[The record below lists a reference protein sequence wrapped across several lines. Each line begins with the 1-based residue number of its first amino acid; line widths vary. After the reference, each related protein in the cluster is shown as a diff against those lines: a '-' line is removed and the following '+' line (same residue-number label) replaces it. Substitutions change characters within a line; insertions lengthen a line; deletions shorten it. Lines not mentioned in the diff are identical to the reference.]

1 MAIAFESFTF
11 LGQFLNHGNIVLSKP
26 AGTVAGDLLLFLAQ
40 DDRPTAGR
48 SFGTLPAGW
57 TLIDEFNH
65 QGPQAAIAAM
75 AFKIAGPS
83 EPASY
88 TFQVLPSQNS
98 ATITAIIRFSS
109 TNGFPV
115 NPIDAFARASLR
127 SFVNSPF
134 DTTIPS
140 TTVVASEAQ
149 ILRVLMCRNAPQP
162 YGDGLFSYQ
171 SGPAATEIMDKGT
184 SDISNRAGFGVYL
197 QDAKVGSGATGTSVI
212 RFSHS
217 QTIATNYDRWM
228 WTLALIELP
237 PPDLSVPKIES
248 VSSFTDSVL
257 PLLPIPKPAGLAVGE
272 LMLGIV
278 SNRIEGSAVTT
289 VPAGWTKVTQV
300 TPPFGVPD
308 TTLAF
313 KIADAADV
321 IATDFIFTHSV
332 AGGFAFVG
340 AILRISGIN
349 PATPINVFLFNDTF
363 PGPSIAAPDVVTTVN
378 GCLLIR
384 VDVSQ
389 SNSSGAHTAST
400 PVGHT
405 ERVEISVA
413 AQPGT
418 GSHRLGMSVQTK
430 DVNQPL
436 AGSTG
441 TELITVAGLGT
452 NPSLVGLTIAIAPAL
467 PPVFQSAG
475 QANDTGG
482 GSGVGSLNVPHPS
495 GLLVGDLMLAFM
507 HLRQN
512 PDRIYNTPSG
522 WTNEGSSHDAGSNG
536 RITIFSKTADSADV
550 AAGSTTFICSQSD
563 CFRLIGI
570 ILRLTEHNPLAPV
583 DVVGFTIQAVASGSP
598 ASWVCPS
605 VVTTVINAK
614 ILRADVITQDVVSG
628 ITAALASAIQRKVRQ
643 NATNS
648 EIRIFEEN
656 AVQVAPG
663 ATGTATILITG
674 GAGTHKG
681 HGVTVAL
688 APVIT
693 VPPGAGPAGGFK
705 GPFRLLG
712 RRWRVL
718 GTGA

>member
-1 MAIAFESFTF
+1 MPNVDTPSLTYAVKIATASEPPSYTWTNSASRPGRKGIIMRFSGAAGVDVHGNVNAALAGSVLCPDVITTVADALILRFGVAIGTGVTGSLSAPAGHTERAEVLGAVSKPGIAVYTEDIIQAIA
-11 LGQFLNHGNIVLSKP
+11 
-26 AGTVAGDLLLFLAQ
+26 
-40 DDRPTAGR
+40 
-48 SFGTLPAGW
+48 
-57 TLIDEFNH
+57 
-65 QGPQAAIAAM
+65 
-75 AFKIAGPS
+75 
-83 EPASY
+83 
-88 TFQVLPSQNS
+88 
-98 ATITAIIRFSS
+98 
-109 TNGFPV
+109 
-115 NPIDAFARASLR
+115 
-127 SFVNSPF
+127 
-134 DTTIPS
+134 
-140 TTVVASEAQ
+140 
-149 ILRVLMCRNAPQP
+149 
-162 YGDGLFSYQ
+162 
-171 SGPAATEIMDKGT
+171 
-184 SDISNRAGFGVYL
+184 
-197 QDAKVGSGATGTSVI
+197 GATGTESIVKTGFTGTQKDI
-212 RFSHS
+212 GI
-217 QTIATNYDRWM
+217 TVAIAPI
-228 WTLALIELP
+228 AA

-278 SNRIEGSAVTT
+278 SNRIAGSAVTT

-418 GSHRLGMSVQTK
+418 GSHRLCMSVQTK